1 MTRTITQGMF
11 LQNYIKIA
19 SFIKILGHTQYLDKL
34 KVERERGI
42 TVKAQSCTMFYT
54 YEKKEYIL
62 NLIDTP
68 GHIDFNYEVSRSMR
82 SCEGALLVVDA
93 TQGIQAQTMSNYE
106 LALAQKL
113 TIIPVINKIDMQ
125 GANIEGTME
134 EMIKS
139 FGFSKEEIKLVSA
152 KTGKGVGDLFPEIIR
167 RINCPKVFNEKPF
180 KGFLVDSWFLKDKGV
195 VLLLSLKAGQIAAG
209 DRIVSCNF
217 NKHYEVFEVSFIL

>member
-1 MTRTITQGMF
+1 
-11 LQNYIKIA
+11 
-19 SFIKILGHTQYLDKL
+19 
-34 KVERERGI
+34 
-42 TVKAQSCTMFYT
+42 MFY
-54 YEKKEYIL
+54 KHGQKEYIL

-82 SCEGALLVVDA
+82 SCEGALLLVDA

-106 LALAQKL
+106 LAIAEEL

-125 GANIEGTME
+125 GANIETTIQ

-139 FGFSKEEIKLVSA
+139 FGFKEEEILLVSA
-152 KTGKGVGDLFPEIIR
+152 KTGKGVDAVFPEIINK
-167 RINCPKVFNEKPF
+167 IGCPKVSNQKPF

-195 VLLLSLKAGQIAAG
+195 VLLLSIKDGQISVG

-217 NKHYEVFEVSFIL
+217 KKHYEIFEVNFIFFINQHFL